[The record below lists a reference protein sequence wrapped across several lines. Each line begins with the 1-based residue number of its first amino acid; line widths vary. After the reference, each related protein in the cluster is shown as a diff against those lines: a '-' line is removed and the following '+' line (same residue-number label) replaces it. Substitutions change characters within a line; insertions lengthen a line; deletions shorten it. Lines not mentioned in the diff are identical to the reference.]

1 MNTGVI
7 KRLGLLTVLIFVS
20 LCALAQNDATAT
32 ARLDVRQILVGDQ
45 AKLFLEVH
53 HNPSSGK
60 VQWPAFTDSFNKLEI
75 TEKGKID
82 TVKQGGYVTYRQR
95 LLITGFD
102 SGLFKIPAF
111 QFAVIPNTGKPYVLQ
126 TDSFQLLV
134 QTVAVDTTK
143 GFKPIKNIIFV
154 NASWLDYLW
163 YILGGVLLVLLT
175 ILGVVYYMKH
185 RKPKPDAP
193 KEPPIPLQDR
203 VLAQLAALEEKQLW
217 QKNQVKEYYI
227 ELTDIVRSY
236 IEERF
241 KTHALE
247 LTTDELLQKAEV
259 HKELQKYVTIL
270 TVILQTADLAKFAK
284 WQPLP
289 QEHFD
294 AMENAK
300 KFVDT
305 SRPII
310 IQTQT
315 DNKI

>member
-7 KRLGLLTVLIFVS
+7 KRLVLFTVLIFVS
-20 LCALAQNDATAT
+20 LYAVAQGDATAI
-32 ARLDVRQILVGDQ
+32 ARMDARQIIVGDA
-45 AKLFLEVH
+45 AKVFLEVR
-53 HNPSSGK
+53 HNPSSCK
-60 VQWPAFTDSFNKLEI
+60 IQWPTLIDTFNSLEI

-95 LLITGFD
+95 LLVTGFD
-102 SGLFKIPAF
+102 SGLFKVPAF
-111 QFAVIPNTGKPYVLQ
+111 HVAVVPNSGAPYVLT

-143 GFKPIKNIIFV
+143 EFKPIKNIIFV
-154 NASWLDYLW
+154 KASWLDYIW
-163 YILGGVLLVLLT
+163 YIVGAIVLVLLT
-175 ILGVVYYMKH
+175 IVGVVYYMKN
-185 RKPKPDAP
+185 KKPAPPKPAAP
-193 KEPPIPLQDR
+193 EKPLQDR
-203 VLAQLAALEEKQLW
+203 VLAKLAELEAKELW

-227 ELTDIVRSY
+227 ELTDIVRAY

-247 LTTDELLQKAEV
+247 LTTDELLQKAQM
-259 HKELQKYVTIL
+259 HRELQKYVTVL

-284 WQPLP
+284 WQPMP

-300 KFVDT
+300 KFVDS
-305 SRPII
+305 SRPVIT
-310 IQTQT
+310 QTQT
-315 DNKI
+315 ENKI